1 MSDNKAK
8 ALRIFRQLT
17 PKHQADL
24 LAWVKLAHVAE
35 NSVRKSMNFDV
46 STDLMSFFKLQDD
59 SCRK

>member
-1 MSDNKAK
+1 MSDNMAK

-17 PKHQADL
+17 PEHQSDL

-46 STDLMSFFKLQDD
+46 STDLISFLN
-59 SCRK
+59 